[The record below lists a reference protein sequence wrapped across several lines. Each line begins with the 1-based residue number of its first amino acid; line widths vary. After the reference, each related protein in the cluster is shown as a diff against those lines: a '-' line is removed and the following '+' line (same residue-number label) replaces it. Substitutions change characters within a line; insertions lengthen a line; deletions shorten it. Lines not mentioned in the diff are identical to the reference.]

1 MICPLSSTGEWVT
14 VGLTDGVNYPCDTG
28 AMANVGKFYSLLP
41 GGTAYTPLQSYP
53 HTYPAA

>member
-1 MICPLSSTGEWVT
+1 MSSTGEWVT